1 MGRPLVTS
9 SPLVDRSGRRAERV
23 PPGRKSWPPCSPAE
37 ESTVGTRP
45 GRLPETGLS
54 FQSGPPSEAIVRG
67 RRASQGGDPFTH
79 GSVSMVKGRTCWG
92 SRSSPLPSLPSGLVG
107 FCPLWGRH
115 SCHLERNQVLG
126 GGPLRS
132 CLPAWVDLVFASQEG
147 TWLWSSLAQSSGL
160 VSRTRR
166 ASVHGPLT
174 DLHHS
179 RAQ

>member
-9 SPLVDRSGRRAERV
+9 SPLAARSGRRAERV

-67 RRASQGGDPFTH
+67 RGASQGGDAFTD

-92 SRSSPLPSLPSGLVG
+92 SRSSPLPSLPGGLVG
-107 FCPLWGRH
+107 SVPCGDATPVIWNGI
-115 SCHLERNQVLG
+115 
-126 GGPLRS
+126 RS
-132 CLPAWVDLVFASQEG
+132 WVVDRCGHAY
-147 TWLWSSLAQSSGL
+147 
-160 VSRTRR
+160 RR
-166 ASVHGPLT
+166 GWI
-174 DLHHS
+174 
-179 RAQ
+179 